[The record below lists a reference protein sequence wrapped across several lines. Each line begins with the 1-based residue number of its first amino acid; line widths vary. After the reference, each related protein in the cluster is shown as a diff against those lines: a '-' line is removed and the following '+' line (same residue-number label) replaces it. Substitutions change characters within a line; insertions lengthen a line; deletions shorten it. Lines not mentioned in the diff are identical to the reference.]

1 MQFVAHAFW
10 NHNPA
15 RTVGSHGSIH
25 DGKCKSGCTHL
36 SNDIPGNKLHPA
48 TLYNVP
54 VDLVVCVATELEGAL
69 LRPHLPV
76 LCTGVGAVNA
86 ACTLTRFLDREGAKS
101 VIVCGIGGAYPGAD
115 LDIATVVCAET
126 ECYGDL
132 GAASPTGFLNM
143 EALGF
148 PLISAPNPI
157 YNVFPLQLHPL
168 AHRVPFV
175 TVNTC
180 TGDNASAQT
189 LATRTGG
196 CVENME
202 GAAIAHVA
210 TLFGI
215 PVGEIRG
222 ISNAVGNRDRAA
234 WRIKE
239 AATAAQE
246 ALLLAWRSGS
256 IQEDASC

>member
-1 MQFVAHAFW
+1 
-10 NHNPA
+10 
-15 RTVGSHGSIH
+15 
-25 DGKCKSGCTHL
+25 
-36 SNDIPGNKLHPA
+36 
-48 TLYNVP
+48 VP
-54 VDLVVCVATELEGAL
+54 VALVVCVATELEGAL
-69 LRPHLPV
+69 LRAHLPV

-86 ACTLTRFLDREGAKS
+86 AYTLTRFLEREGAEA
-101 VIVCGIGGAYPGAD
+101 VIVCGVGGAYPGAGLD
-115 LDIATVVCAET
+115 LGTVVCAET

-148 PLISAPNPI
+148 PLISAPHPI
-157 YNVFPLQLHPL
+157 YDVIPLQLHPA

-180 TGDNASAQT
+180 TGDYAAAVA

-202 GAAIAHVA
+202 GAAVVHVA

-215 PVGEIRG
+215 PAGEIRG
-222 ISNAVGNRDRAA
+222 ISNTVGNRDRAT
-234 WRIKE
+234 WRVQQ

-246 ALLLAWRSGS
+246 ALLLAWRRTTDCS
-256 IQEDASC
+256 